1 MLEDPVCTN
10 LSICTIDVSVSLF
23 WHGTDCA
30 MIPFCCY
37 SGSAHDRD
45 FKAMVA
51 VSIVL
56 FLCSELYRNR
66 QVQKCLELE
75 VNFT

>member
-1 MLEDPVCTN
+1 MLEDPVCTS
-10 LSICTIDVSVSLF
+10 LSVCTIDVSVSLF
-23 WHGTDCA
+23 WRGADCA
-30 MIPFCCY
+30 IIPFCCY
-37 SGSAHDRD
+37 SGSAHSRD
-45 FKAMVA
+45 FKAMVT

-56 FLCSELYRNR
+56 YLCSELYRNR

>member
-1 MLEDPVCTN
+1 MFEDPVCTN
-10 LSICTIDVSVSLF
+10 LSISTIDVSVSLF

-30 MIPFCCY
+30 MIPFC
-37 SGSAHDRD
+37 SSRAAHNCD
-45 FKAMVA
+45 FKAMVT

-56 FLCSELYRNR
+56 YLCSELYRKR
-66 QVQKCLELE
+66 QVQKCLQLK

>member
-1 MLEDPVCTN
+1 MFEDPVCTN

-30 MIPFCCY
+30 MIPFCC
-37 SGSAHDRD
+37 SSRPAHNFD
-45 FKAMVA
+45 FKSMVT
-51 VSIVL
+51 VSVVL
-56 FLCSELYRNR
+56 YLCSELYRNG
-66 QVQKCLELE
+66 QIQKYLQLE